1 MVPRMTDLK
10 TLEGKEA
17 ALTALR
23 ERRANRPEQIND
35 ASLPAG
41 SPIHAYCK
49 SCGHMAEVLPES
61 YDWRPKRLCDECQ
74 ALKDLGW
81 LE

>member
-1 MVPRMTDLK
+1 MDEKSLAT
-10 TLEGKEA
+10 TQGKEV
-17 ALTALR
+17 ALSALHKRR
-23 ERRANRPEQIND
+23 EENKKKKKINN

-41 SPIHAYCK
+41 SPMYFYCIA
-49 SCGHMAEVLPES
+49 CDGLAEVCSEGYTHS
-61 YDWRPKRLCDECQ
+61 PKRLCDECQ